1 MAEQNPQNQQHEGQ
15 PVTSVPPGTGAG
27 PVRKDSEH
35 ATQASGYKGDNPS
48 TAGPGNTQVSS
59 STPENKEGQLNPSA
73 PENSNT
79 SPAEEEKSSIS

>member
-15 PVTSVPPGTGAG
+15 PVTSVPARSGAA
-27 PVRKDSEH
+27 PVKKDTEH

-48 TAGPGNTQVSS
+48 TAGPGNTRVTS